1 MDRHR
6 KQVRLPTDNG
16 LFRVIQKRMLRV
28 QSISAGIIVFLII
41 ASTWGHWTQFAIAL
55 VLHAILYP
63 FNLAFDR
70 IVVPRV
76 GYRAEM
82 YRAVTNHTIAAV
94 GFIWIGWPLAAWLWL
109 PFAALAMDESAG
121 RQGFYAVIICCV
133 ISSISG
139 IVHGVPVVIPF
150 LATVFTMICY
160 AFVSTRSEVIRQM
173 LREAERQRDE
183 LARTEMELRHAQ
195 KLEAIGRLAAGVAHE
210 INTPMQFVSDNLKF
224 VTESAG
230 ELLALANECA
240 TPEKA
245 EAADLGYLHE
255 NMPVALEHARA
266 GVQRVASIVRSMKEF
281 AHPGGTE
288 SGPVDL
294 NAAIMNT
301 LTISHYEY
309 KLVADIETRL
319 GELPSVHGNGGELN
333 QVLLN
338 LIVNAAHAITDVVA
352 KRTME
357 RGRIS
362 ISSRVDGEH
371 AVIEVADTG
380 PGIKE
385 SIRMKVFEPFFT
397 TKPVGRGTGQGLA
410 ISRAVIER
418 HGGSLD
424 FTSVMGKGTTF
435 VIRLPVTPG
444 ERSVPNAA

>member
-6 KQVRLPTDNG
+6 KQVRLPTDNA

-28 QSISAGIIVFLII
+28 QSISAGIIVALII
-41 ASTWGHWTQFAIAL
+41 GSTWGNWVQFAIAIAI
-55 VLHAILYP
+55 HAVLYP

-70 IVVPRV
+70 IVIPRA
-76 GYRAEM
+76 GYHAEV
-82 YRAVTNHTIAAV
+82 YRAVANHGLAAV
-94 GFIWIGWPLAAWLWL
+94 CFQWIDWPLACWLWL
-109 PFAALAMDESAG
+109 PFAALAIDESAG
-121 RQGFYAVIICCV
+121 RRGLLAVLTCCA
-133 ISSISG
+133 ISAVSG
-139 IVHGVPVVIPF
+139 IAYGVPVAIPF
-150 LATVFTMICY
+150 LATVFAMICY
-160 AFVSTRSEVIRQM
+160 AFVTARGEIIREM
-173 LREAERQRDE
+173 LRDAERQRDE
-183 LARTEMELRHAQ
+183 LARTEMELRQAQ

-245 EAADLGYLHE
+245 EAVDLSYLHE
-255 NMPVALEHARA
+255 NMPVALEHARV

-288 SGPVDL
+288 AGPVDL

-309 KLVADIETRL
+309 KLVADIETKL
-319 GELPSVHGNGGELN
+319 GELPTFQGNGGELN

-338 LIVNAAHAITDVVA
+338 LIINAAHAISDVVA
-352 KRTME
+352 RRTMD

-362 ISSRVDGEH
+362 ITSHVEDGDI
-371 AVIEVADTG
+371 VIEISDTG
-380 PGIKE
+380 AGIKD

-418 HGGSLD
+418 HGGTLD
-424 FTSVMGKGTTF
+424 FTSVVGKGTTF
-435 VIRLPVTPG
+435 SIRLPITRDA
-444 ERSVPNAA
+444 RSVPNAA